1 MTTQIRALEE
11 HYGVELFH
19 RQGGRLSITD
29 AGLRL
34 LPQVEQL
41 LLQTIQLESALRHSG
56 DASQGQLR
64 IGATAPYYVLD
75 IVKRYQRRF
84 ERVEVAI
91 VGGNSRQMVQA
102 LVDYQVD
109 LATSSHLEGDPRLL
123 RVELGQDPLAL
134 LVHRSHRLAQRT
146 MVQASDLVHDTLIL
160 RERGSMTRQLTEQML
175 AAAGLAPRHIMEIAS
190 REAIREAVIRDMGI
204 SVFARHEAS
213 AHPDIVVLPFA
224 GPVPRLPE
232 YLYCLRERRQ
242 ARLIAGFL
250 EEAVPGGVLPDQM

>member
-1 MTTQIRALEE
+1 M
-11 HYGVELFH
+11 
-19 RQGGRLSITD
+19 
-29 AGLRL
+29 
-34 LPQVEQL
+34 
-41 LLQTIQLESALRHSG
+41 
-56 DASQGQLR
+56 
-64 IGATAPYYVLD
+64 LD
-75 IVKRYQRRF
+75 IVRRYQQHYAL
-84 ERVEVAI
+84 VEVSI
-91 VGGNSRQMVQA
+91 VNGNSRQMIQA
-102 LVDYQVD
+102 LAEYQVD
-109 LATSSHLEGDPRLL
+109 LATSSHLDTDPRLL
-123 RVELGQDPLAL
+123 RLELGRDPLAL
-134 LVHRSHRLAQRT
+134 VVHRQHALAGQKS
-146 MVQASDLVHDTLIL
+146 VAIEDLAKNTLIL

-250 EEAVPGGVLPDQM
+250 EEAVPGRVLPD